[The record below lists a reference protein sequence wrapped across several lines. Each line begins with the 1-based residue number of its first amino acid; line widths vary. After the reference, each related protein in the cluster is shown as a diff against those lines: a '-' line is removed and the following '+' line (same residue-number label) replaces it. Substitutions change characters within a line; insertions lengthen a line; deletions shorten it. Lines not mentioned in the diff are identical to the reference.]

1 MASGAHS
8 QVCEADE
15 IDSQV
20 DSQCRTLLHFSA
32 MRDGLSCIDR
42 KPGLCVERGVERPEK
57 VSK

>member
-15 IDSQV
+15 IDSQI
-20 DSQCRTLLHFSA
+20 DSQCRTYLHFSA
-32 MRDGLSCIDR
+32 MRDGLSCRDYEC
-42 KPGLCVERGVERPEK
+42 GLCVGQGVERAEQ